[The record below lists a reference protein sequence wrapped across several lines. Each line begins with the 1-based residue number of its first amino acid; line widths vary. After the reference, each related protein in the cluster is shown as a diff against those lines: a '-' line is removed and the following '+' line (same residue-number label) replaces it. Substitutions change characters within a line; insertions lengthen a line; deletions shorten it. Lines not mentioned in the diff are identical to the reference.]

1 METNSEDIK
10 INDEIFKTLGYI
22 LQASWQEANINLIY
36 VNNNDV
42 IIRTYGKFNND
53 IVQSESSCIAA
64 LTYIYSKMRMIH
76 L

>member
-1 METNSEDIK
+1 MHKHIYSEI
-10 INDEIFKTLGYI
+10 
-22 LQASWQEANINLIY
+22 IY

-53 IVQSESSCIAA
+53 IVQSESSCVAA
-64 LTYIYSKMRMIH
+64 LTYLLNETLTKISLHSMFNC